1 MGGGNTIWLE
11 PRYMYDSCLLRCEDG
26 VNVYDAHQIIET
38 LYNDF
43 STSSDESVDDDDLW
57 LEAHSYFEYN
67 MLFCHVGPYTP
78 KYEFPDYDEEESSS
92 SSSSS
97 TSS

>member
-1 MGGGNTIWLE
+1 MSEIQTLWLE
-11 PRYMYDSCLLRCEDG
+11 PRSMYDSCLLRCEEG

-43 STSSDESVDDDDLW
+43 STSSDDSVDEDDLW
-57 LEAHSYFEYN
+57 LEAQSYFEYN

-92 SSSSS
+92 SSSTNS
-97 TSS
+97 

>member
-1 MGGGNTIWLE
+1 MSNSNTLWLE
-11 PRYMYDSCLLRCEDG
+11 PRSMYDSCLLRCEDG

-38 LYNDF
+38 IYNNF
-43 STSSDESVDDDDLW
+43 STSSDESLDDDDLW
-57 LEAHSYFEYN
+57 LKAQSYFEYH

-78 KYEFPDYDEEESSS
+78 KYEFPDYDEEDS

-97 TSS
+97 TNS

>member
-1 MGGGNTIWLE
+1 MGGENTLWLE
-11 PRYMYDSCLLRCEDG
+11 PRSMYDSCLLRCDDG
-26 VNVYDAHQIIET
+26 VNVYDAHKIIET

-57 LEAHSYFEYN
+57 LEAQSYFEYN

-78 KYEFPDYDEEESSS
+78 KYEFTNYDEEESSS
-92 SSSSS
+92 FSS
-97 TSS
+97 TNS

>member
-11 PRYMYDSCLLRCEDG
+11 PRSMYDSCLLRCEDG
-26 VNVYDAHQIIET
+26 VNVYDAHRVIET

-43 STSSDESVDDDDLW
+43 STSYGELKDDDDLW
-57 LEAHSYFEYN
+57 LEAQSYFEYN
-67 MLFCHVGPYTP
+67 MWCLNVGPFTP
-78 KYEFPDYDEEESSS
+78 RYEFRDYDEEESSS

-97 TSS
+97 

>member
-1 MGGGNTIWLE
+1 
-11 PRYMYDSCLLRCEDG
+11 MYDSCLLRCDDG
-26 VNVYDAHQIIET
+26 VNVYDAHKIIET

-57 LEAHSYFEYN
+57 LEAQSYFEYN

-78 KYEFPDYDEEESSS
+78 KYEFTNYDEEESSS
-92 SSSSS
+92 FSS
-97 TSS
+97 TNS